1 MPRRVQ
7 PVEQERRAQRGSKQ
21 RPTDPHTHTGDRRTG
36 DTDFISMVVGATNDR
51 LPIDSHS
58 DGRWITKPVTAATG
72 RLEEM
77 PEVTT
82 KVETTADE

>member
-1 MPRRVQ
+1 
-7 PVEQERRAQRGSKQ
+7 
-21 RPTDPHTHTGDRRTG
+21 
-36 DTDFISMVVGATNDR
+36 MVVGATDR
-51 LPIDSHS
+51 LPVDSHS

-82 KVETTADE
+82 KVETTADEYHGKARVRARGQSTLKG